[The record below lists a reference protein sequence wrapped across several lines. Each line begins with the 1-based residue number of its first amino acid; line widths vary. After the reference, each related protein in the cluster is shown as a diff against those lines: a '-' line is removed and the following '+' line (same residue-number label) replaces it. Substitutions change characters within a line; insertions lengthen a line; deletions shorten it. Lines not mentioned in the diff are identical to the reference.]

1 MGVRRAISAVLLAVP
16 LLCSCGGHP
25 RIIPG
30 TVLTD
35 IYAEMLLADQWLAD
49 HSEARKASDTTLFY
63 DPIFR
68 RYGYTYED
76 YDATVRR
83 YLEDPEKFAKVFK
96 NASMK
101 LKDERDR
108 YRRKVEQLD
117 DVREFNAS
125 IKGYSAKD
133 FRKDTLMLRSLYKDS
148 LLRAYAMAR
157 DSLRLDSLK
166 SAGLESEG
174 LESEGLKPD
183 SLSSELLRLDTL
195 SAEPLR
201 PDVLKRDAPRPDI
214 RRPEVL
220 KRGTTGPDIRRPD
233 APKQDSSEPGIRR
246 PDALKRDSSGPDILK
261 VDSLKPE
268 PRRPSEKTTGVKRQI
283 LNKDE
288 IHREI
293 RV

>member
-174 LESEGLKPD
+174 LKPD

-220 KRGTTGPDIRRPD
+220 KRGTT
-233 APKQDSSEPGIRR
+233 EPGIRR
-246 PDALKRDSSGPDILK
+246 PDAPKRDSSGPDMLK

-268 PRRPSEKTTGVKRQI
+268 PQRPSEKTTGVKRQI

>member
-174 LESEGLKPD
+174 LNPD

-220 KRGTTGPDIRRPD
+220 KRGTTEPGIRRPD

-246 PDALKRDSSGPDILK
+246 PDALKRDSSGPDMLK

>member
-148 LLRAYAMAR
+148 LLRADAMAR

-166 SAGLESEG
+166 SAG

-201 PDVLKRDAPRPDI
+201 PDVLKRDASRPDI

-233 APKQDSSEPGIRR
+233 APKQDSSEPGIQR
-246 PDALKRDSSGPDILK
+246 PDAPKRNSSGPDMLK

>member
-148 LLRAYAMAR
+148 LLRADAMVR

-174 LESEGLKPD
+174 LKPD
-183 SLSSELLRLDTL
+183 SLRSELLRLDTL

-201 PDVLKRDAPRPDI
+201 LDVLKRDAPRPDI

-220 KRGTTGPDIRRPD
+220 KRGTTGPDRRRPD
-233 APKQDSSEPGIRR
+233 APKQDSSEPDIRR

>member
-1 MGVRRAISAVLLAVP
+1 MMGARRAISAVLLAVP

-174 LESEGLKPD
+174 LKPD

-214 RRPEVL
+214 RRP
-220 KRGTTGPDIRRPD
+220 D
-233 APKQDSSEPGIRR
+233 APKQDSSEPGSRR

>member
-117 DVREFNAS
+117 DIREFNAS

-148 LLRAYAMAR
+148 LLRADAMAR

-166 SAGLESEG
+166 SAGLESED
-174 LESEGLKPD
+174 LKPD

-201 PDVLKRDAPRPDI
+201 PGVLKRDAPRPDI

-233 APKQDSSEPGIRR
+233 ALKQDSSEPGIRR
-246 PDALKRDSSGPDILK
+246 PDALKRDSSGPDMLK

>member
-16 LLCSCGGHP
+16 LLCSCGGRP

-76 YDATVRR
+76 YDATVHR

-133 FRKDTLMLRSLYKDS
+133 FRKDTLMFRSLYKDS

-174 LESEGLKPD
+174 LKPD

-201 PDVLKRDAPRPDI
+201 SDVLKRDAPRPDI
-214 RRPEVL
+214 RRPDAL
-220 KRGTTGPDIRRPD
+220 KR
-233 APKQDSSEPGIRR
+233 DSSEPDIRR

>member
-174 LESEGLKPD
+174 LKSD
-183 SLSSELLRLDTL
+183 SLSSEFLRLDTL

-220 KRGTTGPDIRRPD
+220 KRGTT
-233 APKQDSSEPGIRR
+233 EPGIRR
-246 PDALKRDSSGPDILK
+246 PDALKRDSSGPDMLK